1 MKLHRNLVFAVVDAL
16 GFIFNEGEYADKVV
30 QKVLKYDKRWG
41 ARDRGFIAETTYD
54 MVRWKRLYSEIGEIK
69 APYTRPKLFRM
80 FAVWAVLKG
89 IKLPDWKQIEPTP
102 ERRIKGKFDEL
113 SKIRKYR
120 ESVPDWLDLLGE
132 KALGDALWTKELAA
146 LNEQASVILR
156 TNTLKTTKDKLRDNL
171 TELGIYTDSI
181 KGHPQA
187 LKLEQRANVFT
198 TEAFDSGWF
207 EVQDASSQLVAEA
220 LDVKPGQRV
229 VDCCA
234 GAGGK
239 TLHLAALMENKGQLI
254 AMDIYA
260 NKLKELQRRAK
271 RAGAFNI
278 EPRHISSTK
287 VIKKLHEKA
296 DRVLIDAPC
305 SGLGVLRRN
314 PDAKWKLQESF
325 LEKITQTQRDILQDY
340 SKMVKD
346 GGKMVYATCSI
357 LPQENSQQVAH
368 FLKSEAGANFTL
380 TREQKVYASK
390 SGFDGFYIALLEK
403 KVTTTQENT
412 PKAKAVQ
419 LEAKTTETGTEVAT
433 VAVKKKTT
441 KPKAAKAEATK
452 ATPEKAASK
461 TPKAKTAETETEVAA
476 VGVKKTTTNPKAAKA
491 EATKA
496 APEKAASKT
505 PKAKTTTKAA
515 SKTAEDKTPKAKT
528 TTKAASKTPK
538 AKTTTKA
545 ASKTPK
551 AKTTAKAS
559 PKTAVKT
566 TTKAAPKTAAK
577 TTKSKVSEEV
587 VKKPVT
593 KVKKVTKE

>member
-419 LEAKTTETGTEVAT
+419 LEAKTTETRTEVAT

-441 KPKAAKAEATK
+441 KSKAAKAEATK
-452 ATPEKAASK
+452 ATPK
-461 TPKAKTAETETEVAA
+461 
-476 VGVKKTTTNPKAAKA
+476 KA
-491 EATKA
+491 EAIA
-496 APEKAASKT
+496 

-538 AKTTTKA
+538 D
-545 ASKTPK
+545 
-551 AKTTAKAS
+551 KTTAKAAA
-559 PKTAVKT
+559 KTAVKT

-587 VKKPVT
+587 VKKPAI

>member
-441 KPKAAKAEATK
+441 KPKAAKAKATK

-476 VGVKKTTTNPKAAKA
+476 FGVKKTTTKPKAAKA

-528 TTKAASKTPK
+528 TS
-538 AKTTTKA
+538 KA

-587 VKKPVT
+587 VKKPAT